1 MRQINST
8 KALNVSKNMDKNTKK
23 IQPHE
28 AEAILQKF
36 KDNKWL
42 VEKDGIILLSTRFIY
57 EMEPFLKDVYTNYVN
72 QCSLCRKIAI
82 RCVECPNE
90 NCDSKY
96 HVFCVRQIKVDTGS
110 PK

>member
-1 MRQINST
+1 
-8 KALNVSKNMDKNTKK
+8 MDKNTKK

-57 EMEPFLKDVYTNYVN
+57 EMEPFLKDVYTVK
-72 QCSLCRKIAI
+72 SLTLEATPPATQFFKRSYKNSHI
-82 RCVECPNE
+82 P
-90 NCDSKY
+90 
-96 HVFCVRQIKVDTGS
+96 GL
-110 PK
+110 